1 MRVFPLLLSVA
12 LVGWL
17 TAEGVAADPIAW
29 LPAEI
34 NAVARINVAEVYQ
47 TPLARKEGWIK
58 KATESF
64 IQQESFIPPGT
75 RQILVGAELEL
86 TDNLKSLRKFSV
98 IVPDSQFTLEKLSLW
113 LPSGISTFSGKPS
126 SQFGN
131 DGYVVDVGDGNW
143 LVSESSSRQVMS
155 RWLRNGPTPGGSR
168 LSPYFNTALNSK
180 ENSALLILAI
190 DLQDIFSAAEIGQEL
205 KSTGWFS
212 SESAAK
218 NAAEV
223 LETVKGITIA
233 IAVDT
238 ERKGTAT
245 LEFGKDA
252 TVLKPVLEKLVA
264 AVMNRVGAASED
276 VQGWKW
282 TVNGSRVTGTGSVS
296 QGEAREMLSI
306 LEPPSITQA
315 ISESSSNS
323 QTAPTANDRMAR
335 TSLSYCKSVQVL
347 LNDLRTTLKKERD
360 NHALHFERYAR
371 KIDDLP
377 MLNVDPALLN
387 FGANVSGSLRYQAQT
402 HRMSKIQAGTR
413 QQQQSGG
420 AQNFGGGFGP
430 FGGDWQQSVIG
441 LRDGAV
447 DAEENQRS
455 KQVRFSEW
463 KQIEDGLVSV
473 RRSMTEKYQI
483 EF

>member
-86 TDNLKSLRKFSV
+86 TDNLRSLRKFSV

-168 LSPYFNTALNSK
+168 LSPYLKTALNSK
-180 ENSALLILAI
+180 ENSAQLILAI
-190 DLQDIFSAAEIGQEL
+190 DLQDNFSAAEIGQEL

-323 QTAPTANDRMAR
+323 QTVPTANDRMAR

>member
-1 MRVFPLLLSVA
+1 MRAFRLFLSVA
-12 LVGWL
+12 LVGWM
-17 TAEGVAADPIAW
+17 AVEGFAADPLAW
-29 LPAEI
+29 LPAEV

-75 RQILVGAELEL
+75 KQIVVGAELEL
-86 TDNLKSLRKFSV
+86 SDNLKSLRKYSV
-98 IVPDSQFTLEKLSLW
+98 VVPDAQLTLEKLSAW
-113 LPSGISTFSGKPS
+113 MPISTFEGKPS
-126 SQFGN
+126 TQFGN
-131 DGYVVDVGDGNW
+131 DGYVVDAGDGSW
-143 LVSESSSRQVMS
+143 LVSESSSRQIMS
-155 RWLRNGPTPGGSR
+155 RWLKNGPASGGSR
-168 LSPYFNTALNSK
+168 LSPYLRSALNSK
-180 ENSALLILAI
+180 ENSAQFTLAI
-190 DLQDIFSAAEIGQEL
+190 DLQDNFSSAEIGQEL
-205 KSTGWFS
+205 NSTGWFG

-218 NAAEV
+218 SAAEV
-223 LETVKGITIA
+223 LETVKGITIS

-264 AVMNRVGAASED
+264 AVLNRVGAASDD

-282 TVNGSRVTGTGSVS
+282 TINGTRVTGTGGVS

-315 ISESSSNS
+315 ISASSNNS
-323 QTAPTANDRMAR
+323 QSASTANDRMAK

-347 LNDLRTTLKKERD
+347 INDLRMTLKKERD

-413 QQQQSGG
+413 QQQSSQ
-420 AQNFGGGFGP
+420 ANNFGGSFGP
-430 FGGDWQQSVIG
+430 FGGDWQQSVVG
-441 LRDGAV
+441 LRNGAI
-447 DAEENQRS
+447 DAEENQTA

-463 KQIEDGLVSV
+463 KQIEDGLVAV

>member
-1 MRVFPLLLSVA
+1 MRVFPLLLSVTVMA
-12 LVGWL
+12 WL
-17 TAEGVAADPIAW
+17 TVEGDAADPIAW

-75 RQILVGAELEL
+75 KQILVGAELEL

-168 LSPYFNTALNSK
+168 LSPYLRTALNSK
-180 ENSALLILAI
+180 ENSAQLILAI
-190 DLQDIFSAAEIGQEL
+190 DLQDNFSAAEIGQEL

-223 LETVKGITIA
+223 LETVKGIT
-233 IAVDT
+233 
-238 ERKGTAT
+238 
-245 LEFGKDA
+245 LP
-252 TVLKPVLEKLVA
+252 L
-264 AVMNRVGAASED
+264 
-276 VQGWKW
+276 
-282 TVNGSRVTGTGSVS
+282 
-296 QGEAREMLSI
+296 LSI
-306 LEPPSITQA
+306 QNGRGLQH
-315 ISESSSNS
+315 SNL
-323 QTAPTANDRMAR
+323 AKMP
-335 TSLSYCKSVQVL
+335 LC
-347 LNDLRTTLKKERD
+347 
-360 NHALHFERYAR
+360 
-371 KIDDLP
+371 
-377 MLNVDPALLN
+377 
-387 FGANVSGSLRYQAQT
+387 
-402 HRMSKIQAGTR
+402 
-413 QQQQSGG
+413 
-420 AQNFGGGFGP
+420 
-430 FGGDWQQSVIG
+430 
-441 LRDGAV
+441 
-447 DAEENQRS
+447 
-455 KQVRFSEW
+455 
-463 KQIEDGLVSV
+463 
-473 RRSMTEKYQI
+473 
-483 EF
+483 